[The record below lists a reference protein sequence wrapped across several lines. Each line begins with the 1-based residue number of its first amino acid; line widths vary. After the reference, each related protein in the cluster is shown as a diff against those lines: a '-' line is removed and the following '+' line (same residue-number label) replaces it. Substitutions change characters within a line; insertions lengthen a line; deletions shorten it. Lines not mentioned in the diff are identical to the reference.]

1 MTLLRE
7 MQPYLDPREWV
18 FCTVTES
25 ATDALNPIATFEE
38 NEGRTVVIE
47 QATAQARGL
56 KAIFPSRLITLRVY
70 SDLNAVG
77 FLAVVTTEL
86 AKHGIATN
94 AFSALHHDHLFVPKD
109 RAEEAIAILNDLSAA
124 KH

>member
-7 MQPYLDPREWV
+7 MQPYLDPRDWV
-18 FCTVTES
+18 FCSV
-25 ATDALNPIATFEE
+25 ATNETDGLNPIATFEE

-47 QATAQARGL
+47 QSVAHSHGL
-56 KAIFPSRLITLRVY
+56 DAIFPSRMITLRVY

-109 RAEEAIAILNDLSAA
+109 RAEEAIAILNDLSSA